1 MRGAGSK
8 PILAES
14 VPDSICQGSRMRLG
28 VLSTDRVWHPPR
40 YSAPGCSTWSKAWVS
55 GDGYDGG
62 TPDPIVL
69 YEQGTRR
76 HSLVSG
82 WGAGPDLVERRGHV
96 SGVRRCIT
104 VEGVV

>member
-14 VPDSICQGSRMRLG
+14 VPDSICRRSRVRLR
-28 VLSTDRVWHPPR
+28 VLSTDRVWHPPG

-55 GDGYDGG
+55 RGSNDGG

-69 YEQGTRR
+69 YGQDTRR

-82 WGAGPDLVERRGHV
+82 WGTGPDLVERRGHV
-96 SGVRRCIT
+96 SDARRCIA
-104 VEGVV
+104 VEGF